1 VRAISIIHNQPRFHL
16 QRRHTTLVLHCRRLS
31 NRVLGFHLLLSF
43 RDGLL
48 LSWMNDAIIERI
60 VYVEESWSWMLRRS
74 YEGKSKAHDLLVVV
88 LDAAAAVG
96 VAEAATAAG
105 ALVATE
111 ETLLLVTVVLGV
123 ALAAEGTAD
132 AEEDGGDGPGSEGG
146 PGEGNGLDAVL
157 GRDAGVGEG
166 AVTADD
172 PGAVGKS

>member
-1 VRAISIIHNQPRFHL
+1 M
-16 QRRHTTLVLHCRRLS
+16 S